1 MPSNI
6 SYVELPIDSQMAP
19 AANTSATEPASAP
32 ANPATNPNISKNNI
46 DISNPFSY
54 DSNINKPAQGQS
66 ATNNQ
71 TASQQ
76 AQSQAQAPQVTFDD
90 IVAKKNFVNLSKDVF
105 DKIGEGDISAIQD
118 SLQSAMRNVYRTAVE
133 DVSTLMEA
141 RLKEYQ
147 SKTID
152 QVNNSKFADAAIA
165 ELKAAIPYA
174 NDPAV
179 EPVAKNVLAS
189 YMRKG
194 MTRTEAV
201 GATAQYFSNLAER
214 VSSATKSKEPESQYR
229 TGKDSWDDLF
239 NFS

>member
-6 SYVELPIDSQMAP
+6 SYVELPVDSQMAP
-19 AANTSATEPASAP
+19 AAQTSATEPASAP

-54 DSNINKPAQGQS
+54 DSNINKPATQQP
-66 ATNNQ
+66 AQTQ
-71 TASQQ
+71 TATQQ
-76 AQSQAQAPQVTFDD
+76 SSAPQVTFDD